1 VLIAQP
7 RVAMRASNVVL
18 IAAVVTFFALMSGLL
33 IGAVIMPRG

>member
-1 VLIAQP
+1 
-7 RVAMRASNVVL
+7 MRASNVVL